1 MIKTNVERNTKICI
15 LIHYA
20 LICVRIRSIEYGE
33 DIELRGRVDIFF
45 RVVMKLNGRNH
56 DALLTRPSLFKSW
69 LTFQPL
75 QHR

>member
-45 RVVMKLNGRNH
+45 FE
-56 DALLTRPSLFKSW
+56 LL
-69 LTFQPL
+69 
-75 QHR
+75 